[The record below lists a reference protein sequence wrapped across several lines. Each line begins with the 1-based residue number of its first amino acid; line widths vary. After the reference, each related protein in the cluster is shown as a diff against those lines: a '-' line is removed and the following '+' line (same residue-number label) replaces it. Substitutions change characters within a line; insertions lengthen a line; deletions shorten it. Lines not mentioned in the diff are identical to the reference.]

1 MSKGGDCVAHKIT
14 DDCIVC
20 GTCAEECPVDAIEE
34 GGEIYTI
41 DQDECT
47 ECGTCMEVCPS
58 DAVIEE

>member
-1 MSKGGDCVAHKIT
+1 MAYKIT

-20 GTCAEECPVDAIEE
+20 GTCAEECPVDAIEA
-34 GGEIYTI
+34 GDEIYTI

-47 ECGTCMEVCPS
+47 ECGTCIEVCPS